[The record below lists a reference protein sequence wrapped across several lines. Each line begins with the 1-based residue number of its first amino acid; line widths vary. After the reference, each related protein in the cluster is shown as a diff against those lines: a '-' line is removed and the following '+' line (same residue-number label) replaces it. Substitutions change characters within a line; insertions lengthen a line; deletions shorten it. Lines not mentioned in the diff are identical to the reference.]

1 MMCFTSDIFWIVHL
15 YLNNNDF
22 IFIIKIEI
30 KKIDFIKNINCF
42 ICLLKQSFTF
52 VKNILCIVIL

>member
-1 MMCFTSDIFWIVHL
+1 MYFISDIFWIVNL
-15 YLNNNDF
+15 YLDNNDF

-42 ICLLKQSFTF
+42 ICFLKQLFDVF
-52 VKNILCIVIL
+52 KNILCIVIL

>member
-42 ICLLKQSFTF
+42 ICLLK
-52 VKNILCIVIL
+52 